1 MERLLK
7 RLLKQEGYDM
17 GIQITE
23 ELSNGIKRG
32 YDEET
37 GEKMFSIPE
46 NGDYQISSRK
56 KAYAYRELSK
66 NSREQPSYTCSNI
79 NSIKEV
85 IRTIEEK
92 HCGYLLYLQCF
103 MDFGGLLIKGSK
115 YKEPMNKNDIRKVLN
130 LGRTTFSTFFNT
142 MIKNDI
148 IHQEGGYFRVN
159 TKFHWKGESKVTN
172 LIRSYTT
179 TLKELYKS
187 VTAKDLGFIYKLL
200 PYVHKETNF
209 LCENPIEKNPL
220 LIRPLNKKNIA
231 RIVGVDEKTV
241 YRKLHRLKLSD
252 MYVFAEVSKGG
263 VNNAY
268 MINPFI
274 FYRKGGNPDKTLK
287 TIFLF

>member
-1 MERLLK
+1 
-7 RLLKQEGYDM
+7 M
-17 GIQITE
+17 GITYTN
-23 ELSNGIKRG
+23 ELPNGIKQG
-32 YDEET
+32 YDYDT
-37 GEKMFSIPE
+37 GEKMVSIPD
-46 NGDYQISSRK
+46 NGEFLITSRK
-56 KAYAYRELSK
+56 KVNAYKELIK
-66 NSREQPSYTCSNI
+66 NSREQPSYTCSNMD
-79 NSIKEV
+79 SIKEV
-85 IRTIEEK
+85 IRTLEEK

-115 YKEPMNKNDIRKVLN
+115 YKDPMNKNDIQKVLG
-130 LGRTTFSTFFNT
+130 LGRTAFSYFFNT
-142 MIKNDI
+142 MIKNHI
-148 IHQEGGYFRVN
+148 IQQEGEHFRVN
-159 TKFHWKGESKVTN
+159 AKYHWKGDSNVTN

-187 VTAKDLGFIYKLL
+187 VNAKDLGFIYKLL

-241 YRKLHRLKLSD
+241 YRKLLKLKLSD

-274 FYRKGGNPDKTLK
+274 FYRKGGKPDKTLK
-287 TIFLF
+287 TIFLFSPQK